1 MVQRSKKSADC
12 HAAIV
17 VEAAIEACLDLWSE
31 RVAMGRDD
39 KRATEEG
46 FQAPDAYVDDE
57 DEEEYEGKYKALTLP

>member
-1 MVQRSKKSADC
+1 MVQRSNKSADC

-46 FQAPDAYVDDE
+46 FQAPDVDDE
-57 DEEEYEGKYKALTLP
+57 DEEEYEGKYKALTLT

>member
-1 MVQRSKKSADC
+1 MVERSNKSADC

-39 KRATEEG
+39 KRAAVEA
-46 FQAPDAYVDDE
+46 FQAPDFDE
-57 DEEEYEGKYKALTLP
+57 DEEESEGKIQSF

>member
-1 MVQRSKKSADC
+1 MVQRSHKSADC

-46 FQAPDAYVDDE
+46 VQAPYVDDE
-57 DEEEYEGKYKALTLP
+57 DEEEYEGKYKALTLT

>member
-1 MVQRSKKSADC
+1 MVQRSHKSTDC

-46 FQAPDAYVDDE
+46 FQAPYVDDE
-57 DEEEYEGKYKALTLP
+57 DEEEYEGKYKALTLT

>member
-39 KRATEEG
+39 KRATEEA
-46 FQAPDAYVDDE
+46 FQAPDVDDE
-57 DEEEYEGKYKALTLP
+57 DEEEYEGKYKHQTST